1 MLGLH
6 YVCCNVGV
14 AMLLLLC
21 HVAYVGV
28 DLCVLLMLGCVSVV
42 QCICNLG
49 VADMCWFCTVCVAAA
64 VFCCLH

>member
-1 MLGLH
+1 M
-6 YVCCNVGV
+6 CV
-14 AMLLLLC
+14 AVLLLL
-21 HVAYVGV
+21 
-28 DLCVLLMLGCVSVV
+28 LLMLGCVSVV